1 VGQIVGTWEYMSP
14 EQAVLNQLDVDTRTD
29 IYSMGVILYELLTG
43 VTPLESSSLRRAAL
57 EETLRLIREEEPPKP
72 STRVSSLGQSA
83 TAAATYRG
91 TNASTLAK
99 TLRGD
104 LDWITMRALEKN
116 RSRRYETA
124 NALAADLTR
133 YLAGEP
139 IEARPPST
147 AYRLRKAA
155 ARHRVALV
163 TTSLFALT
171 LLAATVTSSLLAAYA
186 LSQSR
191 QARAQEQTAEQMA
204 TAARLEAD
212 RANRTTKM
220 LAAALYEKGI
230 KDVLINDPAQATETL
245 RMANEAGYSPSHVL
259 VLEGLLALNG
269 GDNDGAVQ
277 RAKKARD
284 MDPDNVAAR
293 ALLSVAYVWSGQ
305 DDLGEL
311 ELQDLRDLEPTSNA
325 DRLMMAYAFMSADPR
340 KAKQLLDSAEGIRR
354 SPLGLLI
361 GGFLKL
367 FDAWEHKDATLADQA
382 IRDFEYVQ
390 FLFHDNQASRGFRLL
405 ALAAGIRFA
414 RAEGQEE
421 VAKRHEQDGRL
432 VAQELAKVANYPA
445 GDWSRQQFYLTI
457 GEADEAWEAIRGVGR
472 HPGSYSWFLAAH
484 CLERYGADALYE
496 FDKAISPEHRDSKY
510 VRLAR
515 AYLLSK
521 SPDNAAQAEDLVA
534 DMLDDKSPFLR
545 RHALLP
551 LCIFGERNKVRD
563 HAMAEPKVVQG
574 LWNDAVC
581 LSCMAGKTSEMQLL
595 EQAGEDYIALANAY
609 FTIAML
615 RLADGNETEA
625 IEYFEKCVATNATG
639 FFDCEWA
646 RAYLSRM
653 KSGAIDK

>member
-1 VGQIVGTWEYMSP
+1 MNDSRDVDSIFWAAIEIERETDRAAYLDSACGDDTQLRDRVDKLLRAHAGAGAFMVDQNASENTLEKRPVSKGPGTCVGPYKLLQELGEGGMGVVYLAEQTHPIRRRVAVKVIKQGMDTRQFIARFEAERQALALMDHPNIAHVLDAGCTDTGRPYFVMELVKGIPITRFCDENQLTTGERLGLFVSVCHAVQHAHQKGIIHRDLKPSNILVALYDDRPVPKIIDFGVAKATNQQLTDKTLFTEVGQIVGTWEYMSP

-163 TTSLFALT
+163 TTSLIALT

-325 DRLMMAYAFMSADPR
+325 DRLTD
-340 KAKQLLDSAEGIRR
+340 GICVYVRR
-354 SPLGLLI
+354 S
-361 GGFLKL
+361 
-367 FDAWEHKDATLADQA
+367 T
-382 IRDFEYVQ
+382 
-390 FLFHDNQASRGFRLL
+390 
-405 ALAAGIRFA
+405 
-414 RAEGQEE
+414 
-421 VAKRHEQDGRL
+421 
-432 VAQELAKVANYPA
+432 
-445 GDWSRQQFYLTI
+445 
-457 GEADEAWEAIRGVGR
+457 
-472 HPGSYSWFLAAH
+472 
-484 CLERYGADALYE
+484 
-496 FDKAISPEHRDSKY
+496 
-510 VRLAR
+510 
-515 AYLLSK
+515 
-521 SPDNAAQAEDLVA
+521 
-534 DMLDDKSPFLR
+534 
-545 RHALLP
+545 
-551 LCIFGERNKVRD
+551 
-563 HAMAEPKVVQG
+563 
-574 LWNDAVC
+574 
-581 LSCMAGKTSEMQLL
+581 
-595 EQAGEDYIALANAY
+595 
-609 FTIAML
+609 
-615 RLADGNETEA
+615 
-625 IEYFEKCVATNATG
+625 
-639 FFDCEWA
+639 
-646 RAYLSRM
+646 
-653 KSGAIDK
+653 